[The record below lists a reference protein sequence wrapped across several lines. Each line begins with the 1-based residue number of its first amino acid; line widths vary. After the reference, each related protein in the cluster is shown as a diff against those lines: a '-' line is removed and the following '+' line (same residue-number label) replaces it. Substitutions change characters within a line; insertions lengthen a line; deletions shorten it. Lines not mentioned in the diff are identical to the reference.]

1 MLSRTAENL
10 FWMARYM
17 ERAEATARL
26 ITMGQRMAILPGAH
40 HRDEWRSVVRATGA
54 DCHFPEGTTVT
65 ESDVVSFLMLDLD
78 NPSSIRSCLLKARA
92 NAKSARTMLTQDMWE
107 ALNDGWRKLDSYD
120 LAEARQQLPSLIDWV
135 KTRVMTFRGAA
146 DSGQLRNAGHDF
158 LRVGSALERAQMTLR
173 LLDIKYYVL
182 LPETEVIGGSRDHYQ
197 WTSVLHALSGSRAYH
212 HVYGGTYTPWQ
223 ITDFL
228 MLNRLFPRS
237 VAYCYDQLAF
247 RLNRLAGWH
256 DVRAECNDT
265 IEAMVTELGALD
277 SGEIFRIGLH
287 ETVQSGLAASNR
299 LGAEIAQA
307 YHFG

>member
-1 MLSRTAENL
+1 MLSRTAENM
-10 FWMARYM
+10 FWLARYM
-17 ERAEATARL
+17 ERAESTARL
-26 ITMGQRMAILPGAH
+26 LTMGQRMAILPGAH

-265 IEAMVTELGALD
+265 IEAMVAELGALD